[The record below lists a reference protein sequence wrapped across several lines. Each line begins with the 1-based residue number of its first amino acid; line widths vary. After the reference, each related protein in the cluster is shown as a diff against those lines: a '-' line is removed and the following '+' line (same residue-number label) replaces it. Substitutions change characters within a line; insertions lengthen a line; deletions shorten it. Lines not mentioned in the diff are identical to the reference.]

1 MQNGVKEM
9 AEGAI
14 QELIAWMKI
23 LLFTALIVLLARQFL
38 FEPVEVHG
46 TSMMPTFEEADKVLI
61 VKLSDI
67 DNFDIIVFK
76 TPGDRNFIKRVIGIP
91 GDKISMADD
100 RLILN
105 GTPVEE
111 AYLEENRA
119 LALGQGHEKLT
130 EDFEEFTVPGGAY
143 FVLGDNRLNSVDS
156 REIGFVLG
164 KEIVGEVKL
173 RLEPFKNLGAI
184 E

>member
-1 MQNGVKEM
+1 MQNGVVEM
-9 AEGAI
+9 ADGAI
-14 QELIAWMKI
+14 RELIAWMKI
-23 LLFTALIVLLARQFL
+23 LLFTALIVLLTRQFL

-76 TPGDRNFIKRVIGIP
+76 ATGDRNFIKRVIGIP
-91 GDKISMADD
+91 GDKISMDDD

-105 GTPVEE
+105 GVPVEE
-111 AYLEENRA
+111 AYLEKNRA
-119 LALGQGHEKLT
+119 LAREQGREKLT
-130 EDFEEFTVPGGAY
+130 EDFGEFTVPGGAY

-156 REIGFVLG
+156 REIGFVLD
-164 KEIVGEVKL
+164 KAIVGEVKL
-173 RLEPFKNLGAI
+173 RLEPFENLGAI